1 MGRGKNDASCKLS
14 STLMSVLALCWVLGI
29 QRSMG
34 VEVPVLT
41 PTSWR
46 GGGKGRIKQTTLE
59 TIYSPVAF
67 NQYTKGN
74 NSVDISGDVSELSV
88 V

>member
-46 GGGKGRIKQTTLE
+46 GWERPHKT
-59 TIYSPVAF
+59 
-67 NQYTKGN
+67 NH
-74 NSVDISGDVSELSV
+74 SGDYL
-88 V
+88 